1 MPAERPLDAAN
12 IGVLVQ
18 SFTKAENRKIFEKI
32 GGKVVYF
39 GKPHKDIYNLCLKK
53 NERTLAIGDNL
64 RTDIKGANNLN
75 LDSIFITDG
84 IHRSELGKIEELEN
98 LLNNYGVKTNF
109 FQNRLVW

>member
-1 MPAERPLDAAN
+1 MHRGQVTEYCAGTIA
-12 IGVLVQ
+12 Q
-18 SFTKAENRKIFEKI
+18 IFERI

>member
-1 MPAERPLDAAN
+1 M
-12 IGVLVQ
+12 
-18 SFTKAENRKIFEKI
+18 ENLIKIYIIYSLYKRLSYYHKI
-32 GGKVVYF
+32 L
-39 GKPHKDIYNLCLKK
+39 IKK